1 MKMFASHGGLKKHEH
16 LIEGINSRMDSIQAA
31 ILNIKIKR
39 IAHWIRKRRE
49 IAEIYNR
56 NLINVK
62 ELELPGER
70 KGAYHSYHLYV
81 VKSNKRDQLADFLMK
96 KGISTGIHYPVPL
109 PMLPCY
115 KNQQNKSSDFFNSI
129 NDSKKSYLFQSIQN

>member
-31 ILNIKIKR
+31 ILNIKKLKGLLIGL
-39 IAHWIRKRRE
+39 RKRRE

-81 VKSNKRDQLADFLMK
+81 VKSNKRDQLL
-96 KGISTGIHYPVPL
+96 
-109 PMLPCY
+109 
-115 KNQQNKSSDFFNSI
+115 
-129 NDSKKSYLFQSIQN
+129 

>member
-1 MKMFASHGGLKKHEH
+1 
-16 LIEGINSRMDSIQAA
+16 MDSIQAA

-96 KGISTGIHYPVPL
+96 KELAREFIILFLCQCYPVI
-109 PMLPCY
+109 
-115 KNQQNKSSDFFNSI
+115 KINKI
-129 NDSKKSYLFQSIQN
+129 NHLIFLIL